1 MKIRKILESGS
12 LFEPSDDY
20 IIREVKKDHYQIAKF
35 THGKA
40 PSEVYDITHFSKD
53 SKWFCNCPSR
63 IKPCKHIDMVRQW
76 IKDGK
81 KMFFDLEK
89 NKEFLNN
96 IFNKEK

>member
-1 MKIRKILESGS
+1 MIRKILEGGS
-12 LFEPSDDY
+12 LFDTDPDY
-20 IIREVKKDHYQIAKF
+20 IIREVSKDRYQVAKF

-53 SKWFCNCPSR
+53 SRWSCTCPSK
-63 IKPCKHIDMVRQW
+63 IKPCKHIDSVRQW

-89 NKEFLNN
+89 NKEFLNK
-96 IFNKEK
+96 IFGKEK